1 MRKLFLSLLLTSSL
15 FAVEVTFTVVDNSWS
30 NTSVMYK
37 GTATDWAPMMMYDD
51 GTNGDATADDH
62 TWTVVVDVT
71 AGDHQWGAFDVAN
84 GDGTNCSACD
94 GTDGYGTW
102 LINGDNPAYSVDDA
116 GNVTGTTSYTI
127 DAYTASAAGSIV
139 FTVDDCSTIEDKY
152 KIDLFLEPWQ
162 QRMDGIDCYAKY
174 YITNT
179 ETMKKGYLHIGN
191 VHYGLV

>member
-1 MRKLFLSLLLTSSL
+1 MRKLFLSFLLTSSL

-30 NTSVMYK
+30 NTSIMYK
-37 GTATDWAPMMMYDD
+37 GTATEWAPVMMYDD

-84 GDGTNCSACD
+84 GDGTFCSACD

-139 FTVDDCSTIEDKY
+139 FTVDD
-152 KIDLFLEPWQ
+152 
-162 QRMDGIDCYAKY
+162 R
-174 YITNT
+174 
-179 ETMKKGYLHIGN
+179 
-191 VHYGLV
+191 